1 MLSSHADHVCFSHRC
16 LQDSLEALK
25 MDAVDLVRSPPLEP
39 AWGAKRER
47 GKLIASRTRQQVLP
61 ARPRP

>member
-25 MDAVDLVRSPPLEP
+25 MDAVDLVRPLDQ
-39 AWGAKRER
+39 R
-47 GKLIASRTRQQVLP
+47 GASRNVAQIALDMLAGR
-61 ARPRP
+61 RG